1 MRELHITNVAIIGS
15 GIMGSGIAQIALLS
29 GYQKVA
35 LNDVSAKILK
45 KARESIQSWIQS
57 LDTEEKFNE
66 LIANDDFMQEV
77 MKNSTYEEIR
87 KSFKSVGI
95 LAENFTIDE
104 IMDRLICEVN
114 IKKAISDSDFII
126 EAVPENLELKQE
138 IFKQLGKYSPSHA
151 ILASNTST
159 MSPSKLGLSADRS
172 EKVIGMHFHGAVPIR
187 GRLIEITGGD
197 KTTDETINLGC
208 QIAENSPS
216 IAGERFILRL
226 EKETPGFVA
235 NRLTLARAIHLNWI
249 LDNAVEK
256 KISLEQLI
264 AGGLRLIGLDIV
276 GLDTI
281 YNTWKYLEENLSP
294 DFAPGKVITELV
306 RNGHLGKKTGKRFFK
321 WNESMPVI
329 KDVPV
334 DDKTKEFLT
343 VNRDKNLAMAIR
355 MNEAC
360 RLIEEG
366 VIKGYKTINKV
377 DIIENRRQETFVLG
391 MEKYKEWSKI
401 LEYFAQKLGKSYL
414 KPCDMMKFGKFKEF
428 P

>member
-29 GYQKVA
+29 GYQKVV
-35 LNDVSAKILK
+35 LNDVSVKILK
-45 KARESIQSWIQS
+45 KARESIQFWIQS
-57 LDTEEKFNE
+57 LDTEERFNK
-66 LIANDDFMQEV
+66 LIANDDFMQEI
-77 MKNSTYEEIR
+77 MKNSTFEEIR

-172 EKVIGMHFHGAVPIR
+172 EKVIGMHFHGAVPIQ
-187 GRLIEITGGD
+187 GRLIEITAGD

-306 RNGHLGKKTGKRFFK
+306 RNGHLGKKTGKGFFE